1 MVMLFVVLIGGTLM
15 ARRNL
20 RLGRC
25 DRRCAAPV
33 AIFFLAAGMADWVL
47 VTHHLASRVE
57 VENFMI
63 GLAVRVLAA
72 CVCWVFYLT
81 IEPYV
86 RRVWPQ
92 VLVSWVRVLEGRFSD
107 PLVGR
112 DVLVGVLAGTG
123 LQLLAQAWPLMS
135 RWWGTAPPALDEL
148 GPTMLEIGK
157 LSGLRFAFANLFSI
171 PIASFLFNTAYV
183 VSLLLLRA
191 VLKKN
196 WLAGLAF
203 VVVWTYLP
211 ASGSQLAALVF
222 SSAFSVAF
230 LLIFLRIGLLAVIVA
245 TGVQGL
251 FMLYP
256 MTFDL
261 TRWYAYNTIVVLI
274 LLAALTVY
282 AFRVALGGRPLW
294 GDGSPES

>member
-1 MVMLFVVLIGGTLM
+1 
-15 ARRNL
+15 
-20 RLGRC
+20 
-25 DRRCAAPV
+25 
-33 AIFFLAAGMADWVL
+33 
-47 VTHHLASRVE
+47 
-57 VENFMI
+57 
-63 GLAVRVLAA
+63 
-72 CVCWVFYLT
+72 
-81 IEPYV
+81 
-86 RRVWPQ
+86 
-92 VLVSWVRVLEGRFSD
+92 
-107 PLVGR
+107 
-112 DVLVGVLAGTG
+112 
-123 LQLLAQAWPLMS
+123 
-135 RWWGTAPPALDEL
+135 
-148 GPTMLEIGK
+148 MLEIGK